1 MKTPLPD
8 YLANV
13 IEACDIDNSGHL
25 ADYIPEL
32 ANANPNRLALAISTV
47 DGEIYSFGVDDV
59 DFTIQS
65 ISKPFV
71 YAYVLQ
77 QLGSDAVLANVGVEP
92 SGDAFNEMSLGNEG
106 RQKNP
111 Q

>member
-13 IEACDIDNSGHL
+13 IEACDIDNSDHL

-32 ANANPNRLALAISTV
+32 ANANPNRLALAMSTV
-47 DGEIYSFGVDDV
+47 DGEIYSVGDDDV
-59 DFTIQS
+59 EFTIQS

-77 QLGSDAVLANVGVEP
+77 QLGIDAVLAKVGVEP
-92 SGDAFNEMSLGNEG
+92 SGKPSMKFHWVKMVV
-106 RQKNP
+106 QKIR
-111 Q
+111 

>member
-32 ANANPNRLALAISTV
+32 ANANPNRLALAMSTV
-47 DGEIYSFGVDDV
+47 DGEIYSVGDDDV
-59 DFTIQS
+59 EFTIQS

-77 QLGSDAVLANVGVEP
+77 QLGIDAVLAKVGVEP
-92 SGDAFNEMSLGNEG
+92 SGKPLMKSPWVKMVV
-106 RQKNP
+106 QKTR
-111 Q
+111 

>member
-32 ANANPNRLALAISTV
+32 ANANPNRLALAMSTV
-47 DGEIYSFGVDDV
+47 DGEIYSVGDDDV
-59 DFTIQS
+59 EFTIQS
-65 ISKPFV
+65 ISKPLCMLTF
-71 YAYVLQ
+71 YNN
-77 QLGSDAVLANVGVEP
+77 LALMQ
-92 SGDAFNEMSLGNEG
+92 FL
-106 RQKNP
+106 RK
-111 Q
+111 

>member
-32 ANANPNRLALAISTV
+32 ANANPKGLALAMSTV
-47 DGEIYSFGVDDV
+47 DGEIY
-59 DFTIQS
+59 
-65 ISKPFV
+65 
-71 YAYVLQ
+71 
-77 QLGSDAVLANVGVEP
+77 
-92 SGDAFNEMSLGNEG
+92 
-106 RQKNP
+106 
-111 Q
+111 